1 MQGSL
6 CEWLLSFLLFSVR
19 YGTWH
24 VLVLYDFSPTTR
36 TADLDKLFDNFRDH
50 GFAIRWVNDTTAL
63 AVFRTPSFG

>member
-6 CEWLLSFLLFSVR
+6 CEGVLSFLLPSVR
-19 YGTWH
+19 FGTMH

-36 TADLDKLFDNFRDH
+36 TADLEKLFDNFRDR

-63 AVFRTPSFG
+63 AVFRTPSIG